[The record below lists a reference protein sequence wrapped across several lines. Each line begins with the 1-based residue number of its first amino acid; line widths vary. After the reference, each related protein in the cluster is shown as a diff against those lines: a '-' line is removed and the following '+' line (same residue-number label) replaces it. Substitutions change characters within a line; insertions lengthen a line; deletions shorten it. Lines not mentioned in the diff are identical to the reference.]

1 MSRKDSRIRSVC
13 EIAFDTLIAA
23 TIATTLNYLILP
35 HYIDTIQSGEFFGM
49 VSISIWYVVASL
61 VRKYFIRRWFVNMK
75 RNTTPAQAV
84 YSTLVNLKDRIVAF

>member
-1 MSRKDSRIRSVC
+1 MSRKDSRVRSIC

-84 YSTLVNLKDRIVAF
+84 YSTLVNLKDRIAVF

>member
-1 MSRKDSRIRSVC
+1 MNRKDSRVRSIC

-49 VSISIWYVVASL
+49 VSISIWYVAASM

-75 RNTTPAQAV
+75 RNTTPAQLF
-84 YSTLVNLKDRIVAF
+84 YSTLVSLKRKIPAF